1 MEWIRAGFSAPRA
14 QQQPLDADTP
24 KFVLV
29 DAKNRVRELMAPP
42 TQSSALS
49 QPQSMTHSQPVP
61 MHMTHHHNYH
71 HHHHHHHAYQQ
82 DEEERRRDDDA
93 VDMDE
98 DAQLEQQLQ
107 YQREE
112 MRFRQ
117 PLPRI
122 TPPSHPFQS
131 QSSQSSQQRPA
142 TFNHAFSY
150 TESSSAQQFMS
161 HPMKTPSTMPPVSPF
176 AGMALSAPTKS
187 TLSKPP
193 VNPFGATFNSS
204 IESSPRLPS
213 LNAYRAGSPRH
224 MKMGIAGRPPTL
236 SLRSSSESTMSGM
249 SSSSPSPHG
258 VSSSPLPSLS
268 SSLPSPH
275 HTLGAGPYSQS
286 LPGVSYLHDRL
297 ARQQSLDGSESM
309 TNISSD
315 DDDREPALLM
325 MRLSSSVP
333 TSSSMSA
340 MDASPM
346 NGQRSG
352 RVCRYADC
360 NNIARSRGLCR
371 THGGG
376 KRCSHPGCNK
386 SAQANR
392 KCIAHGGGTPCS
404 FEDCEKTAQSR
415 GLCKAHGGGARCK
428 HPNCPKSSQ
437 SKGLCR
443 GHGGGI
449 KCKEDGCEKWVQK
462 NGYCIKHGRE
472 RAMTQ

>member
-1 MEWIRAGFSAPRA
+1 MDWMRSRDVLPAMARHSME
-14 QQQPLDADTP
+14 PLREPDVDADGSP

-29 DAKNRVRELMAPP
+29 DAKNRVRELTAPISIHHNSP
-42 TQSSALS
+42 AMSI
-49 QPQSMTHSQPVP
+49 PVP
-61 MHMTHHHNYH
+61 RAAGAGFHD
-71 HHHHHHHAYQQ
+71 A
-82 DEEERRRDDDA
+82 DENMDD
-93 VDMDE
+93 

-107 YQREE
+107 FQREE
-112 MRFRQ
+112 MRFGRA

-122 TPPSHPFQS
+122 SPPPSHPFRPQQS
-131 QSSQSSQQRPA
+131 TSPLTTAPTFLSSRPTTA
-142 TFNHAFSY
+142 PPAPAFNHAYTY
-150 TESSSAQQFMS
+150 TESNAAFAN
-161 HPMKTPSTMPPVSPF
+161 PLKTPPTVPPISPF
-176 AGMALSAPTKS
+176 AGMALSAPAKS
-187 TLSKPP
+187 TIGSMAKPP
-193 VNPFGATFNSS
+193 VNPFGSTLSTS
-204 IESSPRLPS
+204 VESSPRLLPS
-213 LNAYRAGSPRH
+213 LNAFRAGSPRTL
-224 MKMGIAGRPPTL
+224 KMGIAARPPPL
-236 SLRSSSESTMSGM
+236 SLRSSSPMDVAM
-249 SSSSPSPHG
+249 ASPSVQPM
-258 VSSSPLPSLS
+258 SLPPPSPLPSLS
-268 SSLPSPH
+268 SSMPSPH
-275 HTLGAGPYSQS
+275 HSSMSPYSQS
-286 LPGVSYLHDRL
+286 LPGLSFLHERL
-297 ARQQSLDGSESM
+297 SRQPSFDGAESA
-309 TNISSD
+309 TNGSSD
-315 DDDREPALLM
+315 DDEREPAMLM
-325 MRLSSSVP
+325 MQLSSSMP
-333 TSSSMSA
+333 TSSAMSQ
-340 MDASPM
+340 
-346 NGQRSG
+346 QRSG

-472 RAMTQ
+472 RSMTQ